1 MSNLIR
7 EKVATNSKLINYHI
21 EELQKIDNLSERTKN
36 VCFEDSLD
44 TLYKILSYYRE
55 NGTFRKI
62 RNCGLKTD
70 LELINLSERYLK
82 LAELNSEDISM
93 NEEDEHFEN
102 LKLYCYSHFKVPS
115 EITAQF
121 KDSFT
126 QQKFPFFNFLQTILQ
141 YELNEREK
149 FIFANNYGFR
159 IGLQKRTL
167 QIIGNQYGITRE
179 RVRQIAQR
187 VPDKIKDAVKSLANK
202 FPFLH
207 THFDYGIDAK
217 KDFIPLNEESAGD
230 INQSEDLQFT
240 QKFYGFVFAELYHK
254 NFFSF
259 QEIDTH
265 YKSYYLINLKL
276 RDSFDFKAFYEDI
289 ANRIDKRIEQTYYL
303 DFTEYLISFTHEGN
317 AVPDKAASI
326 CKKILLEEFA
336 FNLEKGRIVFARNTM
351 VKLSEYIL
359 DILEHFGRPMKLE
372 EICKELKTRTKKVP
386 PNVESLRSSI
396 LSIDDVVA
404 IGKTSTYSLRK
415 WDNVKTGTIK
425 AIVIE
430 YLGKFNE
437 PKHIADITVY
447 VNTFRKTSDKNILSN
462 LKLDR
467 TNTFHFFKKSFIGL
481 KSKTYRAGSNR
492 GSQLKLL

>member
-1 MSNLIR
+1 
-7 EKVATNSKLINYHI
+7 VATNTKLINYHI

-70 LELINLSERYLK
+70 LELINLSEKYLK
-82 LAELNSEDISM
+82 LAELSKEDISM
-93 NEEDEHFEN
+93 NEEDERFEN
-102 LKLYCYSHFKVPS
+102 LKLYCYSHFRVPS

-121 KDSFT
+121 KDPFT
-126 QQKFPFFNFLQTILQ
+126 QKKFPFFGFLQTIMQ

-149 FIFANNYGFR
+149 FIFANNYGFK

-167 QIIGNQYGITRE
+167 QIIGDQYGITRE

-187 VPDKIKDAVKSLANK
+187 VPDKIQDGVKSLAKK

-207 THFDYGIDAK
+207 SHFDYGIDLK
-217 KDFIPLNEESAGD
+217 KDFILINEDIAGE
-230 INQSEDLQFT
+230 INKRENLQFT
-240 QKFYGFVFAELYHK
+240 PKFYGFVFAELYHK
-254 NFFSF
+254 NFFAF

-276 RDSFDFKAFYEDI
+276 QDSFDFKAFYEDI
-289 ANRIDKRIEQTYYL
+289 ALRIDKRVEQTYSIE
-303 DFTEYLISFTHEGN
+303 FNEYLSTFSKQGN
-317 AVPDKAASI
+317 TIPDKAAVI
-326 CKKILLEEFA
+326 CKKILLEEFG
-336 FNLEKGRIVFARNTM
+336 FNLEKGKIVFSRNTM

-359 DILEHFGRPMKLE
+359 AILEHFGRPMKLK
-372 EICKELKTRTKKVP
+372 EICKELKTRTTKVP

-396 LSIDDVVA
+396 LSIEEVVA

-415 WDNVKTGTIK
+415 WDTVKTGTIK

-430 YLGKFNE
+430 YLEKFNE

-467 TNTFHFFKKSFIGL
+467 TNTFQFFKKSFIGL

-492 GSQLKLL
+492 ASQLKLL

>member
-1 MSNLIR
+1 M
-7 EKVATNSKLINYHI
+7 ATNSKLINYHI

-36 VCFEDSLD
+36 VCFEDSID

-70 LELINLSERYLK
+70 MELIRLSEKYLK
-82 LAELNSEDISM
+82 LAEQNHEDISM
-93 NEEDEHFEN
+93 SEEDERFEN

-115 EITAQF
+115 EITSQF

-126 QQKFPFFNFLQTILQ
+126 QKKFPFFSFLQTIMQ

-149 FIFANNYGFR
+149 FIFANNYGFK
-159 IGLQKRTL
+159 IGYQKRTL
-167 QIIGNQYGITRE
+167 QIIGDQYGITRE

-187 VPDKIKDAVKSLANK
+187 VPDKIQDAVKSLAKK

-207 THFDYGIDAK
+207 SHFDYGIDPK
-217 KDFIPLNEESAGD
+217 KDFILLNEQSSGD
-230 INQSEDLQFT
+230 LNKRENLQFT
-240 QKFYGFVFAELYHK
+240 PKFYGFVFVELYNK
-254 NFFSF
+254 NFFTF

-265 YKSYYLINLKL
+265 YKSYYLINIKL
-276 RDSFDFKAFYEDI
+276 RDSFDLKAFYEDI
-289 ANRIDKRIEQTYYL
+289 AVRIDKRIEQTYYL
-303 DFTEYLISFTHEGN
+303 DFSEYLATFSREVN
-317 AVPDKAASI
+317 SVPDKVAAI
-326 CKKILLEEFA
+326 CKKILLEEFG
-336 FNLEKGRIVFARNTM
+336 FNLEKGKIVFTRNTM

-359 DILEHFGRPMKLE
+359 DILEHFGRPMKLK
-372 EICKELKTRTKKVP
+372 EICKELKNRTTKIP
-386 PNVESLRSSI
+386 PNIESLRSSI
-396 LSIDDVVA
+396 LSIEDVVA

-415 WDNVKTGTIK
+415 WDTVKTGTIK

-430 YLGKFNE
+430 YLEKFNE
-437 PKHIADITVY
+437 PKHIADITIY

-467 TNTFHFFKKSFIGL
+467 TNTFQFFKKSFIGL

>member
-1 MSNLIR
+1 M
-7 EKVATNSKLINYHI
+7 ATNSKLINYHI

-62 RNCGLKTD
+62 RNCGVKTD
-70 LELINLSERYLK
+70 MELIGLSEKYLK
-82 LAELNSEDISM
+82 LVALNHEDISM
-93 NEEDEHFEN
+93 NEEDENFEN
-102 LKLYCYSHFKVPS
+102 LKLYCYSHFRVPS

-126 QQKFPFFNFLQTILQ
+126 QKKFPFFNFLQTILQ
-141 YELNEREK
+141 YDLNEREK
-149 FIFANNYGFR
+149 FIFANNYGFK

-167 QIIGNQYGITRE
+167 QIIGDQYGITRE

-187 VPDKIKDAVKSLANK
+187 IPDKIQDAVKLLAK
-202 FPFLH
+202 KHPFLH
-207 THFDYGIDAK
+207 THFDYGIDLK
-217 KDFIPLNEESAGD
+217 NDFILLNEESALA
-230 INQSEDLQFT
+230 INEHENLEFT
-240 QKFYGFVFAELYHK
+240 PKFYGFVFSELYHK
-254 NFFSF
+254 NVFSF

-276 RDSFDFKAFYEDI
+276 RDSFDFQAFYEDV
-289 ANRIDKRIEQTYYL
+289 ADRIDKRIEQTYSL
-303 DFTEYLISFTHEGN
+303 DFSEYLTSFSRQGT
-317 AVPDKAASI
+317 VPDKVAYI
-326 CKKILLEEFA
+326 CKKILLEEFE
-336 FNLEKGRIVFARNTM
+336 FNLEKGKLIFARNTM
-351 VKLSEYIL
+351 VKLSEYIM
-359 DILEHFGRPMKLE
+359 DILEHFGRPMKLK
-372 EICKELKTRTKKVP
+372 EICKELKTRTAKIP
-386 PNVESLRSSI
+386 PNIESLRSSI
-396 LSIDDVVA
+396 LSIEDVVA

-415 WDNVKTGTIK
+415 WDNVKTETIK
-425 AIVIE
+425 KIVIE
-430 YLGKFNE
+430 YLEKFNE
-437 PKHIADITVY
+437 PKHIADITIY

-467 TNTFHFFKKSFIGL
+467 TNTFQFFKKSFIGL

>member
-1 MSNLIR
+1 M
-7 EKVATNSKLINYHI
+7 ATKSKLINYHI

-70 LELINLSERYLK
+70 LELINLSEKYLK
-82 LAELNSEDISM
+82 LAELNKEDISLS
-93 NEEDEHFEN
+93 EEDERFEN
-102 LKLYCYSHFKVPS
+102 LKLYCYSHFRVPS
-115 EITAQF
+115 EVTAQF
-121 KDSFT
+121 KDAFT
-126 QQKFPFFNFLQTILQ
+126 QKKFPFFSFLQTVMQ

-149 FIFANNYGFR
+149 FIFANNYAFK

-167 QIIGNQYGITRE
+167 QIIGDQYGITRE

-187 VPDKIKDAVKSLANK
+187 VPDKIQDGVKSLAKK
-202 FPFLH
+202 FPFIH
-207 THFDYGIDAK
+207 SHFEYGIDVK
-217 KDFIPLNEESAGD
+217 KDFILINEDIATD
-230 INQSEDLQFT
+230 INKRENLQFT
-240 QKFYGFVFAELYHK
+240 PKFYGFVFAELYHK

-276 RDSFDFKAFYEDI
+276 RDNFDFKAFYEDMAI
-289 ANRIDKRIEQTYYL
+289 RIDKRVEQTYQIEFNEFL
-303 DFTEYLISFTHEGN
+303 TTFSIGGVAAS
-317 AVPDKAASI
+317 DKTASI
-326 CKKILLEEFA
+326 CKKILLEEFG
-336 FNLEKGRIVFARNTM
+336 FNLEKGKIVFARNTM

-359 DILEHFGRPMKLE
+359 AILEHFGRPMKLK
-372 EICKELKTRTKKVP
+372 EICKELKTRTTKVP

-396 LSIDDVVA
+396 LSIDEVVA

-415 WDNVKTGTIK
+415 WDTVKTGTIK

-430 YLGKFNE
+430 YLEKFNE

-467 TNTFHFFKKSFIGL
+467 TNTFQFFKKSFIGL

-492 GSQLKLL
+492 ASQLKLL

>member
-1 MSNLIR
+1 
-7 EKVATNSKLINYHI
+7 VATNSKLINYHI

-44 TLYKILSYYRE
+44 TLYKIISYYRE

-70 LELINLSERYLK
+70 LELVNLSEKYLK
-82 LAELNSEDISM
+82 LAESSKEDISM
-93 NEEDEHFEN
+93 SEEDERFEN
-102 LKLYCYSHFKVPS
+102 LKLYCYSHFRVPS
-115 EITAQF
+115 GITAQF
-121 KDSFT
+121 KDSFS
-126 QQKFPFFNFLQTILQ
+126 QKKFPFFSFIQTILE

-149 FIFANNYGFR
+149 FIFANNYGFK

-167 QIIGNQYGITRE
+167 QIIGDQYGITRE
-179 RVRQIAQR
+179 RVRQISQH
-187 VPDKIKDAVKSLANK
+187 VPDKIQDGVKSLAKK

-207 THFDYGIDAK
+207 SHFDYGIDLK
-217 KDFIPLNEESAGD
+217 KDFILFDKETADD
-230 INQSEDLQFT
+230 INKRENLQFT
-240 QKFYGFVFAELYHK
+240 PKFYGFVFTELYHK

-276 RDSFDFKAFYEDI
+276 RESFDFKAFYEDI
-289 ANRIDKRIEQTYYL
+289 TVRIDKRIEQTYSLEFGDYL
-303 DFTEYLISFTHEGN
+303 SSFSLQGT
-317 AVPDKAASI
+317 AVPEKVASI
-326 CKKILLEEFA
+326 CKKILLEEFG
-336 FNLEKGRIVFARNTM
+336 FNLEKGKIIFTRNTM

-359 DILEHFGRPMKLE
+359 AILEHFGRPMKLK
-372 EICKELKTRTKKVP
+372 EICKELKTRTTKVP

-396 LSIDDVVA
+396 LSIEEVVA

-415 WDNVKTGTIK
+415 WDTVKTGTIK

-430 YLGKFNE
+430 YLEKFSE

-467 TNTFHFFKKSFIGL
+467 TNTFQFFKKSFIGL

-492 GSQLKLL
+492 ASQLKLL

>member
-1 MSNLIR
+1 
-7 EKVATNSKLINYHI
+7 VATNIKLINYHI

-70 LELINLSERYLK
+70 LELISLSEKYLK
-82 LAELNSEDISM
+82 LAEENQEDISM
-93 NEEDEHFEN
+93 SEEDERFEN
-102 LKLYCYSHFKVPS
+102 LKLYCYSHFRVPS
-115 EITAQF
+115 EITAQY

-126 QQKFPFFNFLQTILQ
+126 QKKFPFFSFLQTIMQ

-149 FIFANNYGFR
+149 FIFANNYGFK

-167 QIIGNQYGITRE
+167 QTIGDQYGITRE

-187 VPDKIKDAVKSLANK
+187 VPDKIQDAVKSLAKK

-207 THFDYGIDAK
+207 THFDYGIDLK
-217 KDFIPLNEESAGD
+217 RDFILLNEESTSE
-230 INQSEDLQFT
+230 INKREDLQFT
-240 QKFYGFVFAELYHK
+240 PKFYGFVFAELYHK

-276 RDSFDFKAFYEDI
+276 HDSFDFKAFHEDV
-289 ANRIDKRIEQTYYL
+289 AARIDKRIEQTYYL
-303 DFTEYLISFTHEGN
+303 DFNEYLTAFSHEGN
-317 AVPDKAASI
+317 AVPDKTASI
-326 CKKILLEEFA
+326 CKKILLEEFG
-336 FNLEKGRIVFARNTM
+336 FNLEKGKIVFARNTM

-359 DILEHFGRPMKLE
+359 DILEHSGRPMKLK
-372 EICKELKTRTKKVP
+372 EICKELKTRTMKIP
-386 PNVESLRSSI
+386 PNIESLRSSI
-396 LSIDDVVA
+396 LSIEEVVA

-415 WDNVKTGTIK
+415 WDTVKTGTIK
-425 AIVIE
+425 EIVIE
-430 YLGKFNE
+430 YLEKHNE
-437 PKHIADITVY
+437 PKHIADITIY

-467 TNTFHFFKKSFIGL
+467 TNTFQFFKKSFIGL